1 MGKLAI
7 TYQHIADILSFE
19 VSNSQLE
26 ETLKNPAFNWD
37 PLVVEGSK
45 HLVLPA
51 IYCRLKARKF
61 LHLLPTDLK
70 NYLEELTNI
79 NRNRNKA
86 LLSQVR
92 AISKLLNEH
101 HIEHVFLKGA
111 ALLASGC
118 YHDNAERMVG
128 DIDIL
133 VKKDQVYTA
142 FNLLKSNGYDK
153 SSGYAYDTIEF
164 RHLDKL
170 ISENELASI
179 EIHSHLL
186 NRKYRSLI
194 DLQAILN
201 TKNTI
206 NGIAIP
212 RTYDLSMHQ
221 ILSWQLNDKGHYYKF
236 PNFKIFYDIIKVNS
250 DKDEALVSDLMRFKY
265 GKSFLEIAKF
275 YFKEFSHI
283 QSNSYMIY
291 ISLSHKT
298 LMNYKPLR
306 VFVRKGK
313 YALNFLLKRLHLLLT
328 NTSYTRH
335 IFKKVFNSKSF
346 RSF

>member
-19 VSNSQLE
+19 VSNFQLE

-51 IYCRLKARKF
+51 IYCRLKARNL

-70 NYLEELTNI
+70 NYLEELTTI

-118 YHDNAERMVG
+118 YQDNAERMVG

-133 VKKDQVYTA
+133 VQETQVHEA
-142 FNLLKSNGYDK
+142 FNLLNSNGYNNT
-153 SSGYAYDTIEF
+153 SGFDYEVKHF
-164 RHLDKL
+164 RHLDRL
-170 ISENELASI
+170 ISKHELAAI
-179 EIHSHLL
+179 EIHSQLL
-186 NRKYRSLI
+186 DKKHKSLI
-194 DLQAILN
+194 DLKSVLKSKSI
-201 TKNTI
+201 I
-206 NGIAIP
+206 DGVAIP
-212 RTYDLSMHQ
+212 TTYYLSLHQ
-221 ILSWQLNDKGHYYKF
+221 IFNWQLIDKGHYYKF
-236 PNFKIFYDIIKVNS
+236 PNFKILYDVIKVNS

-298 LMNYKPLR
+298 LMSCKPIR

-335 IFKKVFNSKSF
+335 IFKKVFN
-346 RSF
+346 